1 MWWNTFSFT
10 CRSILWNITSSH
22 YTFDSTSKNVSLE
35 GAFECRTS
43 QNGWSSVT
51 SHRRRFWIGCTISA
65 LPSQSVSK
73 ETKHTGSF
81 HEWEIGEDKL
91 YSISSVSVA
100 YNQHT
105 WYKYR
110 MRTGGMIHTMLFA
123 PMHLFCNKI
132 AMVAW
137 LEEKPADL
145 KSEKTSPCKS
155 MAPFHICSTIRLKFE
170 CPRLSVTLRL
180 HRGASTLNT
189 FTFSLRDINK
199 FLRLKPGSDFAG
211 WGCWVCSICMF
222 ACTYPLLEVP
232 NSSREIHANSSTS
245 STPSLMQRHIKT
257 PLWLYRNWSRP
268 DWPKLVRQ
276 WIVLVASERRQR
288 QTWRK

>member
-1 MWWNTFSFT
+1 MNVERWKVCRWWKFWKILGSSSLMWWNTFSFT
-10 CRSILWNITSSH
+10 CRSILWNIASSH

-51 SHRRRFWIGCTISA
+51 SHRCRFWIGCTISA
-65 LPSQSVSK
+65 LPSQSVLK

-81 HEWEIGEDKL
+81 HEREIGEEKL

-145 KSEKTSPCKS
+145 KSEK
-155 MAPFHICSTIRLKFE
+155 HL
-170 CPRLSVTLRL
+170 
-180 HRGASTLNT
+180 
-189 FTFSLRDINK
+189 
-199 FLRLKPGSDFAG
+199 
-211 WGCWVCSICMF
+211 
-222 ACTYPLLEVP
+222 
-232 NSSREIHANSSTS
+232 HANLWHLFTS
-245 STPSLMQRHIKT
+245 AQL
-257 PLWLYRNWSRP
+257 
-268 DWPKLVRQ
+268 
-276 WIVLVASERRQR
+276 
-288 QTWRK
+288 